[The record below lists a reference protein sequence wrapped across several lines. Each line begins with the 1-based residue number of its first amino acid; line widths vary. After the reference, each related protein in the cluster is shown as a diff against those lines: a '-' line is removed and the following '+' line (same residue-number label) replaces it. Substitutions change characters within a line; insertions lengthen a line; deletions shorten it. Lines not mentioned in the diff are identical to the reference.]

1 MSRRAAL
8 LLLPALALAACAD
21 RACGG
26 RGGLPPGP
34 MPMVKRGDGRDYR
47 MLDRGD
53 WKGFYDANGKIAV
66 AEYDSNKDGR
76 ADYIAHYDENRQIR
90 LIEVDEDHDSW
101 VDRFEYYDAAGIL
114 EKVGRC
120 RKQKGRVDE
129 WTYRAADGRPAR
141 IEYDDDGDGKPERAE
156 VMKDGA
162 LVRIEMDTDRDGR
175 PDRWQDWDMGRIA
188 SEEID
193 TNGDGKPDRRLVFGP
208 KGRLLRVERVQK

>member
-175 PDRWQDWDMGRIA
+175 PDRWQDWDKGRIA

-208 KGRLLRVERVQK
+208 KARLLRVERVQK